1 MSVVELIIKV
11 RSYITY
17 IFRIMS
23 CCVFVL
29 HFSGISQNDSS
40 DMHIYKNASLMTIK
54 ISKIKVAK
62 HKY

>member
-1 MSVVELIIKV
+1 
-11 RSYITY
+11 
-17 IFRIMS
+17 MS